1 MDATV
6 SVGVPPEIISPEL
19 ISVTNNEPLFKLKL
33 KLELSPKAYIS
44 HPVWLKVW
52 AVCILELNTYFLPE
66 FCDGVELWDTEGVLE
81 EPELLELLGLV

>member
-44 HPVWLKVW
+44 HPVWLNVW
-52 AVCILELNTYFLPE
+52 AV
-66 FCDGVELWDTEGVLE
+66 
-81 EPELLELLGLV
+81 